1 MSVSSSPF
9 QRVKDSPTDMR
20 VGIQTSTSWISVG
33 TPTIKPS
40 TTLSRPDSRR
50 TRRAGAAAALRP
62 RADGLVE
69 TLMEIPCLVKF
80 RAKCRGKSRADR
92 AVTRAVSTA
101 LLGGVQGL
109 GLGFQ
114 VLHIDVAVLD
124 ERLKRRDHHVVG
136 HGGQGI
142 AVEELADVL
151 GTADGLGQLLVQR
164 SELGGIGALGGGDV
178 GRVDRGVHILS

>member
-69 TLMEIPCLVKF
+69 TLMEIPCLVKC
-80 RAKCRGKSRADR
+80 RVECREKCRGKGRADR
-92 AVTRAVSTA
+92 AVARAVRQA

-114 VLHIDVAVLD
+114 
-124 ERLKRRDHHVVG
+124 
-136 HGGQGI
+136 
-142 AVEELADVL
+142 
-151 GTADGLGQLLVQR
+151 
-164 SELGGIGALGGGDV
+164 
-178 GRVDRGVHILS
+178 